1 MASIKKSPHVHH
13 RHFCHFQLDTCQS
26 CQLVKQH
33 KRIFLHCKIPVSPN
47 WLSKDFSPT
56 MRPLSPHNEH
66 CLSNWEKAG
75 ATFPFPPP
83 FPHQQSASLSTVP
96 PRPPPSSWSCCTM
109 CIVCQIGWKL
119 SHPYTHSLPG
129 RRLAHN
135 ILRLRCFANSYCLL
149 PQHILFAI
157 LHQGNFHSE
166 MFSLSTIFCQ
176 PSHVHHREEQS
187 L

>member
-33 KRIFLHCKIPVSPN
+33 KRIFLHCKILVSPN

-83 FPHQQSASLSTVP
+83 FHHQQSASLSTVP

-119 SHPYTHSLPG
+119 PHSLP
-129 RRLAHN
+129 AKPPHN
-135 ILRLRCFANSYCLL
+135 ILWL
-149 PQHILFAI
+149 
-157 LHQGNFHSE
+157 NF
-166 MFSLSTIFCQ
+166 FSPIATNTKKIWITAKFYVDLNQSTQWRIEDSRIEDIFQYKHLS
-176 PSHVHHREEQS
+176 
-187 L
+187 